1 MTAPAPI
8 PLASRS
14 AQLMESSEF
23 VHHILVDVV
32 IKTGIVVAALV
43 ALALGMRAIWRRSAR
58 RRP

>member
-1 MTAPAPI
+1 MTAPALV

-23 VHHILVDVV
+23 VHHILVDLV
-32 IKTGIVVAALV
+32 IKAGIVVAALV
-43 ALALGMRAIWRRSAR
+43 ALALGMRTIWRRSAR